1 MLGGS
6 DRKVDENKGRTASLS
21 NGSMVLLSIYCWPE
35 TPISTVHQPSTQFW
49 AKVWFANSLQHVFI
63 NIVVPLAVW
72 WLKKASLCKFL
83 HAFTLASLQWKRFDA
98 AACGQSSYCAAPKQ
112 VQIFQQ
118 KNDHGHMCYFCAER
132 QPRWFSLKWMDGC
145 VLQSMC
151 HSCYPVIWKVYK
163 FIITTRFL
171 SRRGEARWHRTSRAT
186 ITWDRKKMSD

>member
-1 MLGGS
+1 MA
-6 DRKVDENKGRTASLS
+6 RWYFFPFIVDQK
-21 NGSMVLLSIYCWPE
+21 
-35 TPISTVHQPSTQFW
+35 HQSRQCINHRHSKKFW

-63 NIVVPLAVW
+63 NIVDPLAVW

-118 KNDHGHMCYFCAER
+118 KDDHGHMGYFCAER

-171 SRRGEARWHRTSRAT
+171 SRRGEARWHRTSRANNMGP
-186 ITWDRKKMSD
+186 KKDVRLGVTLYRGKHSI